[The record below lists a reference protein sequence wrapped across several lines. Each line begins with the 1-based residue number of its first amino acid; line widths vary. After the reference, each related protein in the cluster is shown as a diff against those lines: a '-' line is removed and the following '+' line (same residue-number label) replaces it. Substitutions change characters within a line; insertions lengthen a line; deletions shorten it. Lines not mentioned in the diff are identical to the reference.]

1 MDQLMDEIT
10 NTFEDLPVSKRTLY
24 CYMANLWVFILEK
37 VRLGSVERNTPEKIQ
52 TRTEWVEMVNNLG
65 VDYMANSVS
74 IDKSGFAQI

>member
-1 MDQLMDEIT
+1 
-10 NTFEDLPVSKRTLY
+10 
-24 CYMANLWVFILEK
+24 MANLWVFILEK

-74 IDKSGFAQI
+74 IDKSGFAQIWEGRNAGHLKKGPPTLKYSPI